1 MNLALTVR
9 IKPRA
14 QRDIERAAER
24 WAGNRHAAPGAIRE
38 DLELALAMLILE
50 PGVGTKVETP
60 RAEVVRRLYLPRARY
75 FMYYRVRRNDLEVI
89 AFWHA
94 SRGEGP
100 AP

>member
-1 MNLALTVR
+1 MALTVR

-14 QRDIERAAER
+14 QREIERAAEW
-24 WAGNRHAAPGAIRE
+24 WAGNRLAAPGTIRE
-38 DLELALAMLILE
+38 DLESALAMLLLE

-60 RAEVVRRLYLPRARY
+60 SIEVVRRPYLPRVRY
-75 FMYYRVRRNDLEVI
+75 FMYYRVRGNDLEVI

-100 AP
+100 AL